1 MSNKFENEIEE
12 HKKQLEGIKKIYKEE
27 KEVLQDKYNKCNST
41 NKKNLVE
48 LKKTK
53 IRDFWR
59 TKQISNIF
67 THI

>member
-48 LKKTK
+48 LKKL
-53 IRDFWR
+53 
-59 TKQISNIF
+59 N
-67 THI
+67 